1 MQNPASAWTFERGLP
16 PPEVRAILC
25 SSRARRDAVPWGSPR
40 LGGVAE
46 WVESFDPLFFME
58 KRIRTVDDMTRQDV
72 IAQVEELLR
81 PIAARYGLETVEI
94 ALSGEAHRAVLR
106 VLMDRLEGGITVEE
120 CARVSEA
127 LSRQLDLYDLFEHPY
142 TLEVSSP
149 GLDRPLRNDADFR
162 RFAGKK
168 AELRTYGPVDGQ
180 RHFRGI
186 LLGVIGDAVVLQLDG
201 RQVQVPKN
209 QIAQARL
216 LVEMDDL
223 RADLDA

>member
-1 MQNPASAWTFERGLP
+1 
-16 PPEVRAILC
+16 
-25 SSRARRDAVPWGSPR
+25 
-40 LGGVAE
+40 
-46 WVESFDPLFFME
+46 
-58 KRIRTVDDMTRQDV
+58 MT
-72 IAQVEELLR
+72 QVEELLR
-81 PIAARYGLETVEI
+81 PIAARLGLETVDI
-94 ALSGEAHRAVLR
+94 ALSGEGHRTVLR
-106 VLMDRLEGGITVEE
+106 VVMDRLEGGITVEE

-127 LSRQLDLYDLFEHPY
+127 LSRQLDLYDLFEDPY

-168 AELRTYGPVDGQ
+168 AELKTYGPVEGQ

-186 LLGVIGDAVVLQLDG
+186 LLGVIGEAVVLQLDG
-201 RQVQVPKN
+201 RQVHLPKS

>member
-1 MQNPASAWTFERGLP
+1 
-16 PPEVRAILC
+16 
-25 SSRARRDAVPWGSPR
+25 
-40 LGGVAE
+40 
-46 WVESFDPLFFME
+46 
-58 KRIRTVDDMTRQDV
+58 MTRQDV
-72 IAQVEELLR
+72 ITQVEELLR
-81 PIAARYGLETVEI
+81 PIAVRLGLETVDL
-94 ALSGEAHRAVLR
+94 ALSGEGHRTVLR
-106 VLMDRLEGGITVEE
+106 VVVDRVEGGITVEE

-127 LSRQLDLYDLFEHPY
+127 LSRQLDLYDLFQDPY

-168 AELRTYGPVDGQ
+168 AELKTYGPVEGQ

-186 LLGVIGDAVVLQLDG
+186 LLGVIGEAVVLQVDG
-201 RQVQVPKN
+201 RQVQLPKS

>member
-1 MQNPASAWTFERGLP
+1 
-16 PPEVRAILC
+16 
-25 SSRARRDAVPWGSPR
+25 
-40 LGGVAE
+40 
-46 WVESFDPLFFME
+46 
-58 KRIRTVDDMTRQDV
+58 MTRQDV
-72 IAQVEELLR
+72 ITQVEELLR
-81 PIAARYGLETVEI
+81 PIAVRLGLETVDL
-94 ALSGEAHRAVLR
+94 ALSGEGHRTVLR
-106 VLMDRLEGGITVEE
+106 VVVDRVEGGITVEE

-127 LSRQLDLYDLFEHPY
+127 LSRQLDLYDLFEDPY

-168 AELRTYGPVDGQ
+168 AELKTYGPVEGQ

-186 LLGVIGDAVVLQLDG
+186 LLGVIGEAVVLQVDG
-201 RQVQVPKN
+201 RQVQLPKS

>member
-1 MQNPASAWTFERGLP
+1 
-16 PPEVRAILC
+16 
-25 SSRARRDAVPWGSPR
+25 
-40 LGGVAE
+40 
-46 WVESFDPLFFME
+46 
-58 KRIRTVDDMTRQDV
+58 MTQQDV

-81 PIAARYGLETVEI
+81 PIAARYGLETVDI
-94 ALSGEAHRAVLR
+94 ALSGEAHRTVLR

-149 GLDRPLRNDADFR
+149 GLDRPLRNDTDFR

-201 RQVQVPKN
+201 RQVQVPKS

>member
-1 MQNPASAWTFERGLP
+1 
-16 PPEVRAILC
+16 
-25 SSRARRDAVPWGSPR
+25 
-40 LGGVAE
+40 
-46 WVESFDPLFFME
+46 
-58 KRIRTVDDMTRQDV
+58 MTRQDV
-72 IAQVEELLR
+72 ITQVEELLR
-81 PIAARYGLETVEI
+81 PIAVRLGLETVDL
-94 ALSGEAHRAVLR
+94 ALSGEGHRTVLR
-106 VLMDRLEGGITVEE
+106 VVVDRVEGGITVEE

-127 LSRQLDLYDLFEHPY
+127 LSRQLDLYDLFQDPY

-168 AELRTYGPVDGQ
+168 AELKTYGPVEGQ

-186 LLGVIGDAVVLQLDG
+186 LLGVIGEADVLQVDG
-201 RQVQVPKN
+201 RQVQLPKS

>member
-1 MQNPASAWTFERGLP
+1 MTQPGVNGK
-16 PPEVRAILC
+16 
-25 SSRARRDAVPWGSPR
+25 G
-40 LGGVAE
+40 GGVVAA
-46 WVESFDPLFFME
+46 VG
-58 KRIRTVDDMTRQDV
+58 
-72 IAQVEELLR
+72 
-81 PIAARYGLETVEI
+81 ARYGLETVDI
-94 ALSGEAHRAVLR
+94 ALSGEAHRTVLR

-120 CARVSEA
+120 CARVSDA

-149 GLDRPLRNDADFR
+149 GLDRPLRNDTDFR

-180 RHFRGI
+180 RHFRGV
-186 LLGVIGDAVVLQLDG
+186 LLGVIRDAVVLQLDG
-201 RQVQVPKN
+201 RQVQVPKS

>member
-1 MQNPASAWTFERGLP
+1 
-16 PPEVRAILC
+16 
-25 SSRARRDAVPWGSPR
+25 
-40 LGGVAE
+40 
-46 WVESFDPLFFME
+46 
-58 KRIRTVDDMTRQDV
+58 MTRQDV
-72 IAQVEELLR
+72 ITQVEELLR
-81 PIAARYGLETVEI
+81 PIAARLGLETVDL
-94 ALSGEAHRAVLR
+94 ALSGEGHRTVLR
-106 VLMDRLEGGITVEE
+106 VVVDRVEGGITVEE

-127 LSRQLDLYDLFEHPY
+127 LSRQLDLYDLFQDPY

-168 AELRTYGPVDGQ
+168 AELKTYGPVEGQ

-186 LLGVIGDAVVLQLDG
+186 LLGVIGEAVVLQVDG
-201 RQVQVPKN
+201 RQVQLPKS